1 MSRKIEMKDL
11 RNLRD
16 NEFIRNED
24 TKIFNF
30 MFKKKKLS

>member
-1 MSRKIEMKDL
+1 MAKKIEMKDL

-16 NEFIRNED
+16 DEQLKNED

-30 MFKKKKLS
+30 MFKKNKL